1 MGPADL
7 ASVASVIF
15 SLCLTYEGRTPLFK
29 ARSGN
34 RGKTYRRTNVG
45 ADVDLLGPSPGRHLF
60 HPLHL
65 PFDMSGRDANREHES
80 NFKSPRGIFKKTN
93 ASRKLISH
101 LISAEYSWY

>member
-15 SLCLTYEGRTPLFK
+15 SLCLTYEGRAPLFK

-45 ADVDLLGPSPGRHLF
+45 ADVDLLGPSPG
-60 HPLHL
+60 P
-65 PFDMSGRDANREHES
+65 S
-80 NFKSPRGIFKKTN
+80 
-93 ASRKLISH
+93 LISSTTSSFRH
-101 LISAEYSWY
+101 VQPRRESRARIKF